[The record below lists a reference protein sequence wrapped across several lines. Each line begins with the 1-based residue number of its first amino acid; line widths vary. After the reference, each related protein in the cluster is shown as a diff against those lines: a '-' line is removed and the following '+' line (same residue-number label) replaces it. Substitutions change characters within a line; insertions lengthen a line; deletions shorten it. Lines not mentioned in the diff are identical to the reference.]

1 MVTRELGVRPL
12 QLLILCL
19 VRQKEGISPGE
30 VSRRFVLDISR
41 VTRFTQSLEN
51 AGLLTRE
58 REPKDRRYLRLRLTE
73 KGLKLAHDGMAV
85 IDEEFGRR
93 LESLSEVAAEGASHP
108 DRFKF
113 LFPSSAR
120 AASRIVFA
128 YPRIYAL

>member
-1 MVTRELGVRPL
+1 MVTRELGVSPL

-73 KGLKLAHDGMAV
+73 KGLKLTHDGMAV

-93 LESLSEVAAEGASHP
+93 LESLGEEELKDLERMLDVVADGMKP
-108 DRFKF
+108 
-113 LFPSSAR
+113 
-120 AASRIVFA
+120 
-128 YPRIYAL
+128 